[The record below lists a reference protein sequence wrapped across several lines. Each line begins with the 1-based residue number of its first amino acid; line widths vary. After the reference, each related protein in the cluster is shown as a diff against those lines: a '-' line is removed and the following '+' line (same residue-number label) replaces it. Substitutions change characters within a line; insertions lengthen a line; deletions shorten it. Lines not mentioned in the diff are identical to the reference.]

1 MNKTTRLLASWLTL
15 CLGCAA
21 QLTAGAQPRT
31 NWTSSDAGCARYN
44 DLRNRVLGNIGIKI
58 DTSERWAAGF
68 RRAITFWNTVL
79 VANFHE
85 ETDLSACAVRVIDGD
100 PNVLQ
105 DGIVAR
111 AQIPEWADFRG
122 KIAVRPEMANELSS
136 TEIYGIAV
144 HELGH
149 LLGLKHNASPVSVMY
164 FLDVA
169 GDEVLDIKDLVALS
183 RHHKVRPSIF
193 SAGYLSIQVFEP
205 AAPAVA
211 RRDPESVFQN

>member
-1 MNKTTRLLASWLTL
+1 M
-15 CLGCAA
+15 CLSCAA

-58 DTSERWAAGF
+58 DAGEPWAAGF
-68 RRAITFWNTVL
+68 RRAIAFWNTVL

-85 ETDLSACAVRVIDGD
+85 ETDLSACAVRVINGD
-100 PNVLQ
+100 RNVLQ
-105 DGIVAR
+105 NGIAAR

-122 KIAVRPEMANELSS
+122 KIAVRPAIANQLSS
-136 TEIYGIAV
+136 TEIYGVAV

-149 LLGLKHNASPVSVMY
+149 LLGLRHNASPESVMY
-164 FLDVA
+164 FLDVN

-183 RHHKVRPSIF
+183 RHHKVRPAIF
-193 SAGYLSIQVFEP
+193 SAGYLSIQVFAP

>member
-1 MNKTTRLLASWLTL
+1 MDKTTRLLASLLTMWL
-15 CLGCAA
+15 GWAA

-44 DLRNRVLGNIGIKI
+44 DLRNRVLGNIGVKI
-58 DTSERWAAGF
+58 DVSEPWAAGF

-79 VANFHE
+79 AANFHE
-85 ETDLSACAVRVIDGD
+85 ETDLSACAVRVINGD
-100 PNVLQ
+100 RNVLH

-122 KIAVRPEMANELSS
+122 KIAVRPALANELS
-136 TEIYGIAV
+136 TAEIYGIAV

-149 LLGLKHNASPVSVMY
+149 LLGLKHNTSPESVMF
-164 FLDVA
+164 FLDVN

-193 SAGYLSIQVFEP
+193 SAGYLSIQIFEP

-211 RRDPESVFQN
+211 RRDPESVFEN